1 MRKILFLLFAF
12 SLTSAYSQEVLT
24 AQSRGR
30 VFNAGNQRL
39 TTSEVRNLMQT
50 NAEALKL
57 YNAGRNKKTF
67 GNILIAAGSGMIAG
81 NLLYNLT
88 TDSDSKV
95 TQHNFGAGQVTTV
108 EKEKQK
114 FTVAAIGLAA
124 IIVAIPIKIGYT
136 KKVKK
141 AVDMMNTDLKNP
153 NQGFIESSA
162 IIANGNGLGI
172 QLSF

>member
-1 MRKILFLLFAF
+1 
-12 SLTSAYSQEVLT
+12 
-24 AQSRGR
+24 
-30 VFNAGNQRL
+30 
-39 TTSEVRNLMQT
+39 
-50 NAEALKL
+50 
-57 YNAGRNKKTF
+57 
-67 GNILIAAGSGMIAG
+67 MIAG

-153 NQGFIESSA
+153 KQGFIESSA